1 MPQEAKIYSINEGSG
16 QEETQQAV
24 SGSAQTREEGS
35 LENRGEYFGSVMNR
49 AMARRTFLKGT
60 GAGGA
65 AFVVAPAVLTPG
77 TADADD
83 DFSKFRGFFRRF
95 SNELS
100 FDAVP
105 PARYTEDIVVPDGYE
120 SNVIIRWG
128 DGLFPGVPDLD
139 MNSLE
144 LQSPFAQAKQF
155 GFNAD
160 LVLWFPLPEWVRWGG
175 GGLDGVLGNV
185 FSWLYPY
192 YCRNESR
199 RSLVWINHEYTSG
212 GDMFPG
218 YDSMNPTAMQMQT
231 EIEAHGGSLI
241 EVMEDSEGVQRFV
254 RNSPFNRRVTGTTE
268 IEITGPLRGSELMKT
283 SIEPTGEK
291 VYGMF
296 NNCAGGK
303 TKWGTVLTC
312 EENFDQYFGNY
323 DSVPAEPN
331 GRLSDRIPAP
341 GGESGRKWERLG
353 PMGLDPRFDL
363 STDPNEYHKHG
374 YVVEIDP
381 YDPDSVP
388 KKRTALGRFKHEGA
402 VPTMTGDGRV
412 AVYSGDD
419 ARFEYVYKF
428 VSSGD
433 YRPYDRAHNMT
444 LLDDGILYVARF
456 DVGDTAGDEMGVGE
470 WMPLIWEDGNA
481 LHQAGFQNQEEVL
494 VNTRGA
500 ADVLGA
506 TPMDRPE
513 DIDVSPQSGR
523 VYVALTNNSRRAADD
538 TNEANPRGPN
548 PHGHI
553 VEIIEDDDDA
563 AALTFRWNIFIKC
576 GDPAVPEHD
585 SSFGDIEDPLAAGV
599 SPISDPDNLVFDD
612 NGNLWIATDGQFF
625 SGGDGF
631 GQCDGVFAV
640 PVEGAKRGLLKQFLS
655 GIPGGEVCGPE
666 FSGGNRTFYC
676 AIQHPHD
683 GVAFNPEYD
692 DNGSLVQL
700 PKWPLGET
708 AVSRPSLV
716 SVRHVDGRK
725 IGR

>member
-1 MPQEAKIYSINEGSG
+1 MAQEARLRLVS
-16 QEETQQAV
+16 EE
-24 SGSAQTREEGS
+24 SDDKNRENPQIRREGS
-35 LENRGEYFGSVMNR
+35 LENRSEYFGDVMNR

-60 GAGGA
+60 GATGA
-65 AFVVAPAVLTPG
+65 AFVVAPAALAPDK
-77 TADADD
+77 ADADD
-83 DFSKFRGFFRRF
+83 YSAYENFFQRF
-95 SNELS
+95 SNGLDFE
-100 FDAVP
+100 AVP
-105 PARYTEDIVVPDGYE
+105 PVRFSEDIVVPEGYE
-120 SNVIIRWG
+120 ASTIIRWG
-128 DGLFPGVPDLD
+128 DALFPGVPNLD
-139 MNSLE
+139 E
-144 LQSPFAQAKQF
+144 TTVDYQSPFIQSKTF

-175 GGLDGVLGNV
+175 GGLDGMLGTV
-185 FSWLYPY
+185 FTLLYPY
-192 YCRNESR
+192 YCQNETR
-199 RSLVWINHEYTSG
+199 YSLVWVNHEYTTG
-212 GDMFPG
+212 QDMFPG
-218 YDSMNPTAMQMQT
+218 YDSENPTASQMQT

-241 EVMEDSEGVQRFV
+241 EIREDEDGIQRFV
-254 RNSPFNRRVTGTTE
+254 LNSPFNRRVTGTTE
-268 IEITGPLRGSELMKT
+268 IEIAGPLRGSDLLKT
-283 SIEPTGEK
+283 SLEPTGEK

-323 DSVPAEPN
+323 DTVPAEPN
-331 GRLSDRIPAP
+331 RRLSDRIPA
-341 GGESGRKWERLG
+341 ESAETERKWERLNA
-353 PMGLDPRFDL
+353 MGLDPRFDL
-363 STDPNEYHKHG
+363 STDPNEYHKYG

-402 VPTMTGDGRV
+402 VPYMTRDGRV

-428 VSSGD
+428 VSSGQ
-433 YRPYDRAHNMT
+433 YKSFDRAHNMT
-444 LLDDGILYVARF
+444 LLDEGTLYVARY
-456 DVGDTAGDEMGVGE
+456 DVGDVEGDDMGVGE
-470 WMPLIWEDGNA
+470 WLPLVWEEGNA
-481 LHQAGFQNQEEVL
+481 LHQAGFQSQEEVL

-513 DIDVSPQSGR
+513 DIDVSPLTGR
-523 VYVALTNNSRRAADD
+523 VYVALTNNSRREPDD

-553 VEIIEDDDDA
+553 VEMIEDGDDA
-563 AALTFRWNIFIKC
+563 AATTFRWNIFIKC

-585 SSFGDIEDPLAAGV
+585 TSFGDIADPLAAGV

-612 NGNLWIATDGQFF
+612 SGNLWIATDGQFF

-640 PVEGAKRGLLKQFLS
+640 PVEGTNRGLLKQFLS

-666 FSGGNRTFYC
+666 FSGGNRTFFC

-683 GVAFNPEYD
+683 GVAFNPVYD
-692 DNGSLVQL
+692 EDGMVTEL
-700 PKWPLGET
+700 PKWPIGET
-708 AVSRPSLV
+708 VVSRPSLV
-716 SVRHVDGRK
+716 SVRALDGRK